1 MADGGPIMPLSEVH
15 AGMDCTGETVVQ
27 GTTISSFN
35 VHVIDVLQSASG
47 PRILVTVSGPAVDL
61 TGVAA
66 GMSGSPVY
74 CEDSS
79 GTLRNAGAIS
89 AGIGEYGN
97 KSALVTPIEQ
107 MLGEPVKPPS
117 GAPRLTARTRSLDGP
132 LTVGGLSPALLAV
145 LQRAGKRAGRTV
157 LASPPSA
164 TPAEFPVQDLVPGAS
179 VGTEY
184 SIGTITTGAIGTV
197 TYRDGPVV
205 YAFGHELDGAG
216 RRSLLLED
224 AYVYYVANDPNPAD
238 SPSSYKLAAPG
249 HVLGTLTSDTPN
261 GVIGLVGSPPPTIP
275 VEVTAHDLD
284 TGRVISEQTQVAD
297 ETDVGSPLG
306 TSMLDTI
313 APLALGQAAIDIYD
327 GPPASESGRLCLRVQ
342 LRESSQPLGFC
353 KRYVG
358 IGAAGDSGEQPPE
371 LSNGVATDVATA
383 LGVLDQVQFAQLHVT
398 KVEATVDAQRG
409 LQEASITGAH
419 APKRVRAGTVARIR
433 LRVRMFR
440 GGVRTVSLRIRI
452 PQGAHGH
459 LAATIHGPSFSPTPP
474 SSSGSGLASL
484 ISITLTPPTL
494 SGPPPPSIAAV
505 RRAISAIGG
514 YDGLKVSFNGGA
526 AKPTYTDPSL
536 LISGRTTLAFQVS
549 R

>member
-1 MADGGPIMPLSEVH
+1 VADGGPIMPLSEVH

-184 SIGTITTGAIGTV
+184 SIGTITTGAIG
-197 TYRDGPVV
+197 
-205 YAFGHELDGAG
+205 
-216 RRSLLLED
+216 
-224 AYVYYVANDPNPAD
+224 
-238 SPSSYKLAAPG
+238 PS
-249 HVLGTLTSDTPN
+249 
-261 GVIGLVGSPPPTIP
+261 
-275 VEVTAHDLD
+275 
-284 TGRVISEQTQVAD
+284 R
-297 ETDVGSPLG
+297 
-306 TSMLDTI
+306 
-313 APLALGQAAIDIYD
+313 
-327 GPPASESGRLCLRVQ
+327 
-342 LRESSQPLGFC
+342 
-353 KRYVG
+353 
-358 IGAAGDSGEQPPE
+358 
-371 LSNGVATDVATA
+371 
-383 LGVLDQVQFAQLHVT
+383 
-398 KVEATVDAQRG
+398 
-409 LQEASITGAH
+409 
-419 APKRVRAGTVARIR
+419 
-433 LRVRMFR
+433 
-440 GGVRTVSLRIRI
+440 
-452 PQGAHGH
+452 
-459 LAATIHGPSFSPTPP
+459 
-474 SSSGSGLASL
+474 
-484 ISITLTPPTL
+484 
-494 SGPPPPSIAAV
+494 
-505 RRAISAIGG
+505 
-514 YDGLKVSFNGGA
+514 
-526 AKPTYTDPSL
+526 
-536 LISGRTTLAFQVS
+536 
-549 R
+549 